1 MAKYRDF
8 DAFRAE
14 AEQEGPTF
22 TLYGKEHR
30 LPPSLPLALMVKAAR
45 LQAQND
51 DPDAVIEP
59 EVLIE
64 LAEGV
69 FGKENV
75 DEWSSRGMDVDLLAE
90 LISWLPDAY
99 EAEDEDDEDGESD
112 SGN

>member
-14 AEQEGPTF
+14 AEKEGPTF
-22 TLYGKEHR
+22 TLYEKEHQ

-45 LQAQND
+45 LQADHD

-69 FGKENV
+69 FGKDNV
-75 DEWSSRGMDVDLLAE
+75 EEWTSLGMDVDLLAE

-99 EAEDEDDEDGESD
+99 EEDDDDEDEGSD
-112 SGN
+112 PGN